1 MEKETLTIITTLGA
15 PILVLIGGLITWFF
29 KSKREELQ
37 AVEERALEK
46 RIETYNE
53 LLHPLIVMFSNKT
66 NQKIKD
72 KAIAQI
78 GSLEYRK
85 ANFNLITFGSDEMV
99 TSYNNMMQSFY
110 KNESENNPKLALK
123 NFAGFLLSVRKDV
136 YNKNTKLKD
145 WDMLKFMITDIEK
158 LID

>member
-1 MEKETLTIITTLGA
+1 MEKETITIITTFGA
-15 PILVLIGGLITWFF
+15 PILVIIGGLITWFF
-29 KSKREELQ
+29 KSKREDLQ
-37 AVEERALEK
+37 AIEERALEK

-53 LLHPLIVMFSNKT
+53 LLHPLIVMFSNKS
-66 NQKIKD
+66 NQKVKD
-72 KAIAQI
+72 KAVEQI
-78 GSLEYRK
+78 GSVEYRK
-85 ANFNLITFGSDEMV
+85 ASFNLMTFGSDEMV

-123 NFAGFLLSVRKDV
+123 KFAGFLLSVRKDV

>member
-1 MEKETLTIITTLGA
+1 MEKETITLISTLIA
-15 PILVLIGGLITWFF
+15 PILVIIGGLITWFF
-29 KSKREELQ
+29 KSKKEELQ
-37 AVEERALEK
+37 AIEERALEK

-78 GSLEYRK
+78 GSVEYRK
-85 ANFNLITFGSDEMV
+85 ASFNLITFGSDEMV
-99 TSYNNMMQSFY
+99 NTYNEMMQSFY
-110 KNESENNPKLALK
+110 KNESENDPKK
-123 NFAGFLLSVRKDV
+123 TMKKFAGFLLSVRKDV

-158 LID
+158 FTE